1 METTI
6 NGVPVQQVADMYLE
20 HDFEF
25 LFRLLSE
32 WATLDVIDDDD
43 EFSLPMWEAV
53 RVPSRDWVEFDDTMM
68 RRRFARDSRVRV
80 KRKEVK

>member
-1 METTI
+1 MKPTI
-6 NGVPVQQVADMYLE
+6 NNVPVHQVADRYLE

-25 LFRLLSE
+25 LWRTLCE
-32 WATLDVIDDDD
+32 WVTLDVIDDDD

-53 RVPSRDWVEFDDTMM
+53 RVPSRDWAEFDDTMM
-68 RRRFARDSRVRV
+68 RRRFARDSRVRA